1 MRHCICVKKFYPI
14 KNSSEKAGSR
24 STQDDCGPEILDKK
38 KNNNKRH
45 IEPSTVAASAVP
57 VAFSNRTEVNGVPLY
72 QNHRNLTYRI
82 YRIKL
87 EPGSVYVVLT
97 ISHTGP
103 DKYYG
108 QENQWPHL
116 ELKKNIFN

>member
-1 MRHCICVKKFYPI
+1 VLKSFIQLRIHLK
-14 KNSSEKAGSR
+14 R
-24 STQDDCGPEILDKK
+24 LDPDPRKMIVDPKYWIKK